1 MMFEFSK
8 PFKIIKFIQVLA
20 CLGVTFA
27 TILIQNAVAQPTAV
41 VPQNMIYPGET
52 ISSDMVKLVD
62 VINPNLKPGYAK
74 VIAQV
79 DGLVTT
85 KTLLPGR
92 TIPVSALRQA
102 YLVERGETV
111 KLVYSA
117 NGIILTAQAIALQNG
132 ALGEM
137 VRARNVDS
145 GLTILATIMADG
157 NLKASIQ

>member
-8 PFKIIKFIQVLA
+8 PFKIIKFIQVWAFLSA
-20 CLGVTFA
+20 IFA
-27 TILIQNAVAQPTAV
+27 VFLVPNAFAQPTAV

-52 ISSDMVKLVD
+52 ISRDMVKLVD
-62 VINPNLKPGYAK
+62 VLNPNLKPGYAK

-117 NGIILTAQAIALQNG
+117 NGILLTAQAIALQNG

-157 NLKASIQ
+157 NLKASVR

>member
-8 PFKIIKFIQVLA
+8 VIKICRPSHYLSGLA
-20 CLGVTFA
+20 LLLLCSVFE
-27 TILIQNAVAQPTAV
+27 NAVAQPTAV

-52 ISSDMVKLVD
+52 ISADMVKLVD

-85 KTLLPGR
+85 KTLIPGR
-92 TIPVSALRQA
+92 TIPISALREA

-111 KLVYSA
+111 KLIYEA
-117 NGIILTAQAIALQNG
+117 NGIFLTIQAIALQNG
-132 ALGEM
+132 TLGEL

-145 GLTILATIMADG
+145 GLTVLATIMADG
-157 NLKASIQ
+157 NLRASTQ